1 MNVEERLRTTLARR
15 AEQVELSSDAWDRIR
30 ARTQHPPRRPRR
42 VLALA
47 MATAVVAMVLA
58 ATWLLADGPGP
69 EVPVTTD
76 EGTSTT
82 QAPTTTTESP
92 TTTTPATTGPT
103 TTARAAAGGEPV
115 VAANLDGGWR
125 LVVGRRDGGAC
136 PQVHPPGEPFDPTF
150 CGAYEPELQH
160 QPVALGFGGA
170 DEGTPGP
177 SFGYG
182 MARPEVERVRLELN
196 DGRNLE
202 AGTIGHASFPGVRFF
217 AVALSDE
224 PGFNGV
230 EAVVALGA
238 GGEEVGRVDTSGRDD
253 V

>member
-30 ARTQHPPRRPRR
+30 ARTQHPPRPPRR

-82 QAPTTTTESP
+82 QAPTTTT
-92 TTTTPATTGPT
+92 PATTGPT
-103 TTARAAAGGEPV
+103 TTAPTSSTTQAAAGGEPV
-115 VAANLDGGWR
+115 VVANLDGGWR
-125 LVVGRRDGGAC
+125 LVVGRRDGGTC

-150 CGAYEPELQH
+150 CGAYEPELQR

-170 DEGTPGP
+170 DEATPGP

-182 MARPEVERVRLELN
+182 MARPEVERVRLELT

-217 AVALSDE
+217 AVTLSDE

-238 GGEEVGRVDTSGRDD
+238 GGEEVGRVDTSGRND